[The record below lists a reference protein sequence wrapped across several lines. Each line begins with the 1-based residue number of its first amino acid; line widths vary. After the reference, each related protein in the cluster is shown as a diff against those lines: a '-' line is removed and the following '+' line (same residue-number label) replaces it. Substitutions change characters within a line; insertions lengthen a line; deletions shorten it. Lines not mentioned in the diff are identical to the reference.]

1 MDIIHK
7 NDPEFDGSDYVQTQS
22 KKDSKIK
29 FMSISV
35 CVCVFFSL
43 SMFSFALSLLTL
55 SNPHHQAMDKYSLMQ
70 AEEIRAQSKRYY
82 QGGYCS
88 NSNSYTPFPYL

>member
-1 MDIIHK
+1 MEIIHK

-35 CVCVFFSL
+35 CACVFFFLCLCYPLLDL
-43 SMFSFALSLLTL
+43 SPDTFPILI
-55 SNPHHQAMDKYSLMQ
+55 
-70 AEEIRAQSKRYY
+70 IRLWI
-82 QGGYCS
+82 
-88 NSNSYTPFPYL
+88 NIL